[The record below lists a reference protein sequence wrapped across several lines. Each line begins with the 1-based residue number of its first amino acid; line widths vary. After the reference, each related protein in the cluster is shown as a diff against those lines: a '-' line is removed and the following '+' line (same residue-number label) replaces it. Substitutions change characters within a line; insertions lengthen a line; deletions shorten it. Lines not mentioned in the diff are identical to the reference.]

1 MSLIKYCS
9 EVLYRAMA
17 FYFLNARFLTRE
29 LCQKKEGEKFFS
41 RNFLVYILELSCWQC
56 ELRDV
61 EAGVVNY
68 VRFPLRGDTGLAA
81 T

>member
-1 MSLIKYCS
+1 
-9 EVLYRAMA
+9 MA
-17 FYFLNARFLTRE
+17 FYFLNARFRAIE

-41 RNFLVYILELSCWQC
+41 RNCLVYTLELSCWQC

-61 EAGVVNY
+61 EAGVVKY
-68 VRFPLRGDTGLAA
+68 ARFPLRGDTGWDA